1 MAAVIPTPAP
11 VARTLDQM
19 ASKGYTKLVN
29 KAAQISASWNAAK
42 ARMTA
47 GYDATPFGPTRKAN
61 YRAAI
66 QAASHRTDPEKWRR
80 NWTAKMAE

>member
-1 MAAVIPTPAP
+1 MARSLEEMAAAGYEKLT
-11 VARTLDQM
+11 RK
-19 ASKGYTKLVN
+19 AS
-29 KAAQISASWNAAK
+29 QISASWNAAK

-80 NWTAKMAE
+80 NWVAKMSE